1 MAIKKAQILNSGPKL
16 SDPHRPYTCACS
28 ACHRVHGGFP
38 AGYLYL
44 DGDFVIA
51 HRKEIER
58 FLMGEAERASQENP
72 GERIMAWEKD
82 DDDRLTIVTTTDHL
96 ALQLGHALEKTF
108 NGDTRYGFSQAS
120 KVARVWWH
128 RD

>member
-1 MAIKKAQILNSGPKL
+1 MAIKKAQTVNSGTR
-16 SDPHRPYTCACS
+16 STNTHRPHTCACS
-28 ACHRVHGGFP
+28 ACHGVHNGFP

-58 FLMGEAERASQENP
+58 FLIGEAEQASKENP
-72 GERIMAWEKD
+72 GERIMAWEKG
-82 DDDRLTIVTTTDHL
+82 DDDRLIIATTTDHL
-96 ALQLGHALEKTF
+96 ALLLGHALEKTF
-108 NGDTRYGFSQAS
+108 NGDTRYGFSQES